1 MTLELNASD
10 ERGIDV
16 VREQIQDF
24 ASTKRIFRRAKPDFA
39 SLIVLTGV
47 TLLLFSLLQHGV
59 QAHHPG
65 RVRRHDEGRT
75 VRASQRHGAFAL
87 VYALYFDS
95 HPHTY

>member
-24 ASTKRIFRRAKPDFA
+24 ASTKRIFSCAPPALRAPGRRALAPA
-39 SLIVLTGV
+39 AAAAARWPQPWVLPG
-47 TLLLFSLLQHGV
+47 LQDRV

-65 RVRRHDEGRT
+65 
-75 VRASQRHGAFAL
+75 
-87 VYALYFDS
+87 
-95 HPHTY
+95 

>member
-24 ASTKRIFRRAKPDFA
+24 ASTKRIFRFAKPDFT
-39 SLIVLTGV
+39 SLIVLRQ

-75 VRASQRHGAFAL
+75 VRASQRHASQL
-87 VYALYFDS
+87 
-95 HPHTY
+95 